1 MANTL
6 LRIGY
11 ISGSGGGGGISQYPD
26 LASFPPTGSVNVLY
40 FAIDTA
46 KLYAWDGATYVEASP
61 SLVTS
66 VNTQVGDVVLDKSDV
81 GLGNVDNTSDAD
93 KPISDDTQAALDAL
107 DDRII
112 PIEDRAEVLTV
123 YAYENNTQVYADGQ
137 PGIKD
142 PSALIRDGWYFKNS
156 IAGQKINWYYF
167 DGTSQGSITLG
178 DFKSAYAVM
187 TFDAVSGAASPIIA
201 IYTFPTGAGDVIPG
215 FAHSRIVYDGPMTPT
230 PVVGKQ
236 YLVYVGENP
245 SVNPELPRINL
256 SLIPGL
262 SIGDKLPTE
271 QILTISFGSS
281 SGVAVNQIQ
290 YMVETLGLFSDPV
303 KHEMDLRIRV
313 ASEDALDLKVAKAGD
328 TMSGLLDITVTGAAA
343 LEANDIV
350 IGNPWGAGYSVIT
363 GKDGSTDALYIQSAD
378 QLGTFAG
385 NSSKPVTVGSG
396 YTQGANSGA
405 VEVLSA
411 PAAVSGASGSV
422 YIHSGDTVGA
432 TGFTTVKSGN
442 SSSSSTGTAVLRS
455 GDAAVSSGNT
465 QVRSG
470 NSVANSGVTSLL
482 SGQSSGGSSGQVQV
496 QSGAAAVASGNIL
509 ISSGSAATRGL
520 VQIDG
525 SKLNML
531 TSIDMNSS
539 KITELLDPTDNQDA
553 ATKKYVD
560 DKDALKQSL
569 IDKNQANGYVGL
581 NGSTKIDSIYLPSYV
596 DDVLEFASL
605 SVFPLVGETGIIYLA
620 LDTNLCYRWAGSVYV
635 EISAAPVISV
645 NTKVGA
651 VVLDK
656 TDIGL
661 DQVDNTSDADK
672 QISDATQLALDDKVS
687 KTGDTMTG
695 QLTMQDD
702 SILIDASISEGM
714 PNTLL
719 LESGTIQST
728 VINGDITS
736 TSILYPYQHSI
747 QTTDSVSTSNTSLT
761 ISAEHNAPILE
772 VSIVNAETEMDSTVN
787 ILNSGLYVTNID
799 YTNNNELLGNFIA
812 GSFIIETILADSSNS
827 TIVGDPTGITL
838 SSFDGDVT
846 TEPLMPA
853 TDFHVTVKKYVDDA
867 DDLKENLANKS
878 IDGTLA
884 SNSDT
889 LYPSQKAVKTYV
901 DSVSGGG
908 TANFEAS
915 TYYHELHVNYDFTGA
930 TSDGS
935 PYRPFKTTQAA
946 VNAAQL
952 QNIGGNTA
960 ILIHLKND
968 INIVENIAI
977 TNAVSN
983 LYIMPAVRNNTSS
996 APLKIIGSLTI
1007 SGSQTNRVRVQDIEF
1022 TPTSGYALVINDTQ
1036 GRHLFQNCGFVNGS
1050 VAGQAGTGV
1059 NLTSTYRNFLEFVD
1073 CTIEGTLNIAGT
1085 PVAGTTVLMYRC
1097 KLGYANVIVNSANIA
1112 VGIYDTYGI
1121 YGLTHTAGALAITGL
1136 WGIAQTGFF
1145 NSTATLTATNV
1156 LSLSNVSLQKPD
1168 LSFVALNK
1176 TGTCFYQLMNVHRGE
1191 TADVLNGT
1199 RVVYGPTATDAGYKM
1214 GTSGNWPAAVSNV
1227 AGALDSLA
1235 ANKIAITQKAA
1246 INGVASLDGT
1256 GKVPLSQLP
1265 ASTFAA
1271 DVLEFANLAAFP
1283 IPGAAGI
1290 VYVALDTNK
1299 IYRWNTTVYT
1309 ELSTAPVTSVNGKT
1323 NVVTLNAID
1332 VPFSP
1337 TATILS
1343 TDVQSAIVEIQAA
1356 STSTAIYQDTKE
1368 PTGFLNRTDS
1378 AISFVDGTRIFTIAP
1393 VTTSFDFY
1401 IKGTKFT
1408 KSTAQNLTIPNL
1420 SGNHYIYFNTSGVLE
1435 STQIFSSDII
1445 EQNAFV
1451 SVIYW
1456 NTDLNTH
1463 TYFAEERHGI
1473 TMDGATH
1480 IYLHTTFGARYLSG
1494 LALQGFTPDGN
1505 GSLDAHAQFTADEGS
1520 IRDEDILLSSA
1531 AQAQIPI
1538 LFRQGQLWRKKAADA
1553 FPLIYSGTAGY
1564 TGANGRIPYNQFV
1577 AGSWQLTQVTSGDYV
1592 LVHFFATNDK
1602 ENPIVGIQGIAQYN
1616 NAPQAKAAASTEI
1629 TSLSGLP
1636 FAEFVAI
1643 GTVLFQT
1650 NTYANTPDARVVS
1663 VNGATYID
1671 FRGTQLYTP
1680 AGEATTHSLLSG
1692 LSNDDHIQYH
1702 TDARGD
1708 IRYYTKAQV
1717 DTLIT
1722 GITSTGDIDE
1732 KLFSISNSQALPDN
1746 VHNFVFSNSIVRAFE
1761 ALVSIEIEATASL
1774 YETVKISGIQKG
1786 SDWDITLISSGDI
1799 SGVAFSITTSGQI
1812 QYTSDNV
1819 AGFVSG
1825 ILKFRAITTS
1835 V

>member
-1 MANTL
+1 MSNPSIVQNDLTYALDKTIREIGIISANGLVKNEGKVRFIITGSASSNL
-6 LRIGY
+6 IRITARIIGQEDWTQLVDLTGNVNQLVDVFTWDFLRVECIVY
-11 ISGSGGGGGISQYPD
+11 DATSDSVKLQASSFNSSAIGGIEVPGGEIISNFD
-26 LASFPPTGSVNVLY
+26 TVSFTSSDSSITITGDPLTGEIDFISSV
-40 FAIDTA
+40 A
-46 KLYAWDGATYVEASP
+46 GG
-61 SLVTS
+61 VTS
-66 VNTQVGDVVLDKSDV
+66 VNTRTGDVVLDKTDV
-81 GLGNVDNTSDAD
+81 NLGNVDNTSDAD
-93 KPISDDTQAALDAL
+93 KPISDDTQAALDL
-107 DDRII
+107 ITDVNWTGDY
-112 PIEDRAEVLTV
+112 DNGVTYTV
-123 YAYENNTQVYADGQ
+123 GDGVMYN
-137 PGIKD
+137 GA
-142 PSALIRDGWYFKNS
+142 SFRM
-156 IAGQKINWYYF
+156 IAAI
-167 DGTSQGSITLG
+167 
-178 DFKSAYAVM
+178 
-187 TFDAVSGAASPIIA
+187 GAAGYPPVAYPANWLQVTDYVSPNDI
-201 IYTFPTGAGDVIPG
+201 
-215 FAHSRIVYDGPMTPT
+215 
-230 PVVGKQ
+230 
-236 YLVYVGENP
+236 
-245 SVNPELPRINL
+245 
-256 SLIPGL
+256 GL
-262 SIGDKLPTE
+262 GNVDNTSDADKP
-271 QILTISFGSS
+271 ISDDT
-281 SGVAVNQIQ
+281 Q
-290 YMVETLGLFSDPV
+290 
-303 KHEMDLRIRV
+303 
-313 ASEDALDLKVAKAGD
+313 DALDLKVAKAGD

-470 NSVANSGVTSLL
+470 NSVGNSGVTSLF
-482 SGQSSGGSSGQVQV
+482 SGQSSGANSGQVQV

-539 KITELLDPTDNQDA
+539 KITELLNPTDNQDA
-553 ATKKYVD
+553 TTKKYVD
-560 DKDALKQSL
+560 DADALKQSL

-581 NGSTKIDSIYLPSYV
+581 NSLTKIDSIYLPSYV

-620 LDTNLCYRWAGSVYV
+620 LDTNLCYRWSGSIYV
-635 EISAAPVISV
+635 EISAAPVVSV

-661 DQVDNTSDADK
+661 SNVDDTSDADK
-672 QISDATQLALDDKVS
+672 PISDDTQSALDHKVA
-687 KTGDTMTG
+687 KAGDTMSGPLIMDHTHISLNSSDPLAPYTQQASVQSTSLYVEYTDDNVEHTADYSTTTVQMYRYDLTASSTDAELEINLNDGQPLITSVLYANDGTYQQNLSITQASVDLTNTDNTTNIVRTSTYGAGSSVLIVQDGVTG
-695 QLTMQDD
+695 NFDQVTTDESGISVSHFDGVDTLPILPTLDIQLT
-702 SILIDASISEGM
+702 
-714 PNTLL
+714 P
-719 LESGTIQST
+719 
-728 VINGDITS
+728 
-736 TSILYPYQHSI
+736 
-747 QTTDSVSTSNTSLT
+747 
-761 ISAEHNAPILE
+761 
-772 VSIVNAETEMDSTVN
+772 
-787 ILNSGLYVTNID
+787 
-799 YTNNNELLGNFIA
+799 
-812 GSFIIETILADSSNS
+812 
-827 TIVGDPTGITL
+827 
-838 SSFDGDVT
+838 
-846 TEPLMPA
+846 
-853 TDFHVTVKKYVDDA
+853 KKYVDDA
-867 DDLKENLANKS
+867 DALKENLANKS

-889 LYPSQKAVKTYV
+889 LYPSEKAVKTYV
-901 DSVSGGG
+901 DFTSGSS

-952 QNIGGNTA
+952 QTIGGNTA

-968 INIVENIAI
+968 INIVENI
-977 TNAVSN
+977 TVSNAVSN

-996 APLKIIGSLTI
+996 APFKIIGSLTI
-1007 SGSQTNRVRVQDIEF
+1007 SGSQTTRVRVQDIEF
-1022 TPTSGYALVINDTQ
+1022 NPTSGYALIINDTQ
-1036 GRHLFQNCGFVNGS
+1036 GRHLFENCGFVNGS
-1050 VAGQAGTGV
+1050 IAGAVGTGV
-1059 NLTSTYRNFLEFVD
+1059 NLTSTYRNFIEFVD

-1085 PVAGTTVLMYRC
+1085 PVAGSSVLMYRC
-1097 KLGYANVIVNSANIA
+1097 KLSYANVIVNSANIA

-1136 WGIAQTGFF
+1136 WGITQTGFF

-1265 ASTFAA
+1265 ASAD

-1283 IPGAAGI
+1283 VTGAAGI
-1290 VYVALDTNK
+1290 IYVALDTNK

-1323 NVVTLNAID
+1323 NAVTLNAID

-1337 TATILS
+1337 TLTILS

-1356 STSTAIYQDTKE
+1356 ATGTAIYQDTKE

-1378 AISFVDGTRIFTIAP
+1378 TTSFVDGSRLFTIAP
-1393 VTTSFDFY
+1393 VSASFSFY

-1408 KSTAQNLTIPNL
+1408 KTTSQQITIPNFA
-1420 SGNHYIYFNTSGVLE
+1420 GNHYIYFNTSGVLE

-1564 TGANGRIPYNQFV
+1564 TGVNGRIPFNEF
-1577 AGSWQLTQVTSGDYV
+1577 AGGSWQLTQVSSANYV

-1602 ENPIVGIQGIAQYN
+1602 QNPIVGIQGIAQYN

-1643 GTVLFQT
+1643 GTVLFQS
-1650 NTYANTPDARVVS
+1650 NTYTNTPDARVVS

-1680 AGEATTHSLLSG
+1680 AGEATEHSLLSG
-1692 LSNDDHIQYH
+1692 LADDDHIQYH

-1708 IRYYTKAQV
+1708 IRYYTKSQV
-1717 DTLIT
+1717 DALID
-1722 GITSTGDIDE
+1722 GISSAGDIDE
-1732 KLFSISNSQALPDN
+1732 TSFNISNSQALPDN
-1746 VHNFVFSNSIVRAFE
+1746 VHNFLFPNAVVRGFT
-1761 ALVSIEIEATASL
+1761 ALVTVEIDATTDLFEEFTLNGIQRGASWGMSIES
-1774 YETVKISGIQKG
+1774 Q
-1786 SDWDITLISSGDI
+1786 GDD
-1799 SGVAFSITTSGQI
+1799 SGVVFSITSSGQI
-1812 QYTSDNV
+1812 QYTSDNYT
-1819 AGFVSG
+1819 GFVSG
-1825 ILKFRAITTS
+1825 IIKFRAITTS
-1835 V
+1835 I